1 MVEPVRHRQTKETA
15 TDMFEPKATA
25 PHLDSTA
32 TTFIITHSPSRSKRR
47 DGFSFSEERRGPG
60 DGPATGGVTRSIDS
74 GGRTSFRGTSRP
86 QVVEREATHRAISHA
101 EIVGVPILMVHVSG
115 REAMEQVRWARQR
128 SLPVHA
134 ETCPQ
139 YITLTADDLK
149 GLNMD
154 MSGAKY
160 LCSPPPRDK
169 ESQRRSGRGLPAASF
184 RRFLP
189 IIARFG
195 MTIPRAS

>member
-1 MVEPVRHRQTKETA
+1 LLDYQLKCWIGIGNPFRVHRA
-15 TDMFEPKATA
+15 
-25 PHLDSTA
+25 
-32 TTFIITHSPSRSKRR
+32 R
-47 DGFSFSEERRGPG
+47 SFSEERRGPG

-74 GGRTSFRGTSRP
+74 GVRTSFHGTSRP
-86 QVVEREATHRAISHA
+86 QVVERDATHRAISHA
-101 EIVGVPILMVHVSG
+101 EIVGVAIMIVHVSG

-160 LCSPPPRDK
+160 VCSPAPRDK

>member
-1 MVEPVRHRQTKETA
+1 MQSGSLKKVLA
-15 TDMFEPKATA
+15 TDCF
-25 PHLDSTA
+25 
-32 TTFIITHSPSRSKRR
+32 
-47 DGFSFSEERRGPG
+47 
-60 DGPATGGVTRSIDS
+60 
-74 GGRTSFRGTSRP
+74 GTSRP

-101 EIVGVPILMVHVSG
+101 EIVGVPILIVHVSG

-160 LCSPPPRDK
+160 VCSPPPRDK
-169 ESQRRSGRGLPAASF
+169 EARGDLGGDYQRRLS
-184 RRFLP
+184 
-189 IIARFG
+189 
-195 MTIPRAS
+195 

>member
-1 MVEPVRHRQTKETA
+1 MQSGSLKKVLA
-15 TDMFEPKATA
+15 TDCF
-25 PHLDSTA
+25 
-32 TTFIITHSPSRSKRR
+32 
-47 DGFSFSEERRGPG
+47 
-60 DGPATGGVTRSIDS
+60 
-74 GGRTSFRGTSRP
+74 GTSRP

-101 EIVGVPILMVHVSG
+101 EIVGVPILIVHVSG

-160 LCSPPPRDK
+160 VCSPPPPRDK
-169 ESQRRSGRGLPAASF
+169 EARGDLGGDYQRRLSDVFFRSLPVSV
-184 RRFLP
+184 
-189 IIARFG
+189 
-195 MTIPRAS
+195 

>member
-1 MVEPVRHRQTKETA
+1 MQSGSLKKVLA
-15 TDMFEPKATA
+15 TDCF
-25 PHLDSTA
+25 
-32 TTFIITHSPSRSKRR
+32 
-47 DGFSFSEERRGPG
+47 
-60 DGPATGGVTRSIDS
+60 
-74 GGRTSFRGTSRP
+74 GTSRP

-101 EIVGVPILMVHVSG
+101 EIVGVPILIVHVSG

-160 LCSPPPRDK
+160 VCSPPPRDK